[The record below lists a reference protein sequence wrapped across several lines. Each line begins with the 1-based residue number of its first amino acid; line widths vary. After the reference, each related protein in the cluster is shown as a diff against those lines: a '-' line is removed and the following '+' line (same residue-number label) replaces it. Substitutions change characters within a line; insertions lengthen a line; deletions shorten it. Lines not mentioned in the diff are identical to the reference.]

1 MSRRAG
7 VPLVLAGLVL
17 AGCGLHLRGA
27 AELSPQLRLGYL
39 DAPDRYTDFYEAMT
53 QSWESA
59 GGRLAGKAGEATAVL
74 KLRRDESGQRVLS
87 VSATN
92 KPQEYE
98 VYYTVEYSVD
108 VGGKEALPVQQLTL
122 TRSYSYDETAVL
134 AKEREERNIRESLAQ
149 ELAALVMRRVAAL

>member
-1 MSRRAG
+1 
-7 VPLVLAGLVL
+7 VL
-17 AGCGLHLRGA
+17 R
-27 AELSPQLRLGYL
+27 
-39 DAPDRYTDFYEAMT
+39 
-53 QSWESA
+53 
-59 GGRLAGKAGEATAVL
+59 
-74 KLRRDESGQRVLS
+74 LRRDESGQRVLS

-108 VGGKEALPVQQLTL
+108 VGGKEVLPAQQLTL